1 MRWASMMF
9 SIFAIVLSS
18 IPAKAQQPTTNEFV
32 ASQVVW
38 VNSADGEV
46 KFSPGHKGQPQLG
59 KDWIEAYAGQVM
71 ETGYTLATEQGRAE
85 IEFENG
91 SVVYLAENSVLEFQ
105 WLMVRGDKTETHL
118 SLLTGTATVSH
129 LVGQDLIWLYTPAAT
144 MRFTGTETASIES
157 TLDGVVIHA
166 VEGMVAPL
174 IMATAFLQPGESVA
188 YVQGH
193 VIPLKASEQS
203 PVSTEWDQW
212 VKARLAERRALLQEG
227 MREAGLKEPTPG
239 LAGLVQSGKF
249 FDCPPY
255 GKCWQPNAITE
266 PEAVRADAME
276 TAQGGQTRSGTRQ
289 GGVVVNNTML
299 ARCPMEAWRMT
310 AAQQGNPAGSAVQ
323 YGTCFAGS
331 WNSSQPNNDDPCLHR
346 NRLDPLY
353 NYWPQ
358 CWVYPTWVVGRRHHH
373 NCHFVKTGKH
383 GIGIVPRHPGDE
395 KGKPLGNAKSGV
407 LVLTAEKGKL
417 QAGQEPAP
425 NKGIQLVAK
434 ASTGIERG
442 LLENAPRVSQPV
454 IEGKFAATILP
465 HGTVSAGHIEN
476 SKNLTAIRF
485 DYKSGNF
492 VGRSEAGG
500 SSHAEVAAHVGSGGG
515 AGGGGSHGFTG
526 GGGSSGGGGGH
537 SGGGSS
543 GGGSSVSAS
552 SSSGGASAGGGG
564 GHH

>member
-1 MRWASMMF
+1 MRRTSMMF
-9 SIFAIVLSS
+9 SILAIVLSS
-18 IPAKAQQPTTNEFV
+18 IPAKAQQTATKEFV
-32 ASQVVW
+32 APQMVW
-38 VNSADGEV
+38 VNYAEGEV

-59 KDWIEAYAGQVM
+59 KDWMEAYAGQVM
-71 ETGYTLATEQGRAE
+71 ETGYTLATEKGRAE

-91 SVVYLAENSVLEFQ
+91 SVAYLAENSVLEFQ
-105 WLMVRGDKTETHL
+105 WLMVKGNATETQL
-118 SLLTGTATVSH
+118 NLLTGTATVSH
-129 LVGQDLIWLYTPAAT
+129 LVGQDLIWLNTPT
-144 MRFTGTETASIES
+144 TSMKFTGTETAGVQS

-166 VEGMVAPL
+166 VEGTVAPL
-174 IMATAFLQPGESVA
+174 MAGQSLRAFLQPGESVA
-188 YVQGH
+188 YVEGR
-193 VIPLKASEQS
+193 VIPLKGSEQTPES
-203 PVSTEWDQW
+203 AEWDQW
-212 VKARLAERRALLQEG
+212 VKTRLAERRALLAEG
-227 MREAGLKEPTPG
+227 MREAGLQEPTPG
-239 LAGLVQSGKF
+239 LARLVQSGKF

-255 GKCWQPNAITE
+255 GKCWQPDAITE
-266 PEAVRADAME
+266 PEGVRADALE
-276 TAQGGQTRSGTRQ
+276 TTQSGLTRSGTRQ

-299 ARCPMEAWRMT
+299 TRCPMEAWRMT
-310 AAQQGNPAGSAVQ
+310 AAQQGNPGGSAVQ

-331 WNSSQPNNDDPCLHR
+331 WASSQPSNFDPCLHR
-346 NRLDPLY
+346 YRSDPLD

-373 NCHFVKTGKH
+373 NCHFVKTAKH

-417 QAGQEPAP
+417 QAEQEPAP
-425 NKGIQLVAK
+425 SKGIQLVAK

-442 LLENAPRVSQPV
+442 LLESAPRVSQPV
-454 IEGKFAATILP
+454 IEGKFAAAILP
-465 HGTVSAGHIEN
+465 HGTVSAGHIGN

-492 VGRSEAGG
+492 VGQSEAGG
-500 SSHAEVAAHVGSGGG
+500 SSHAEVVAHVGSGGG

-526 GGGSSGGGGGH
+526 GGGSSGGGGH
-537 SGGGSS
+537 S
-543 GGGSSVSAS
+543 GGGSSVSA